1 MFSFFIFAASTATPL
16 HRAANR
22 NSAEAYA
29 LSLSHSRAPCPCQ
42 DTSLCKPI
50 GGPHIAE
57 REIFGFNGGNGSLLD
72 FSRVTSV
79 AWPSDPQLICAA
91 HKGPKPAK
99 VIMAAPQPEKV
110 FLENAT
116 VRAAWVAKTVAAV
129 QNGYLDG
136 ITFDWESPCD
146 AGAPSQ
152 AAYATLIAQT
162 NKALKEVS
170 PSYQVSVCVAWSPD
184 GIDGRNYNIPAF
196 AKAADLLYVM
206 DYDTR
211 SQIFDA
217 CIAAANA
224 PLPGM
229 IHGLQRYFD
238 LGVPPSQL
246 VLGVPWY
253 GYRYP
258 CVEGTD
264 AKARYCPIPFRP
276 FRGVNCSDAAGSEV
290 GVSVIMQRLKA
301 NSTTG
306 RLWDKSQGA
315 PFFNTV
321 ENGGTVQYWYDD
333 VSSLTPKY
341 DYAKQ
346 AGVRGVGPYSFGN
359 VNLLDARARSG
370 FYEAFDAFLVG

>member
-1 MFSFFIFAASTATPL
+1 MTLPTLADRRSARSSDGWALIDAPFLPPVLPSFLQGRKLFFAGGIVFV
-16 HRAANR
+16 
-22 NSAEAYA
+22 
-29 LSLSHSRAPCPCQ
+29 AP
-42 DTSLCKPI
+42 
-50 GGPHIAE
+50 
-57 REIFGFNGGNGSLLD
+57 GS
-72 FSRVTSV
+72 
-79 AWPSDPQLICAA
+79 
-91 HKGPKPAK
+91 
-99 VIMAAPQPEKV
+99 
-110 FLENAT
+110 
-116 VRAAWVAKTVAAV
+116 
-129 QNGYLDG
+129 
-136 ITFDWESPCD
+136 
-146 AGAPSQ
+146 
-152 AAYATLIAQT
+152 
-162 NKALKEVS
+162 
-170 PSYQVSVCVAWSPD
+170 
-184 GIDGRNYNIPAF
+184 
-196 AKAADLLYVM
+196 
-206 DYDTR
+206 
-211 SQIFDA
+211 
-217 CIAAANA
+217 
-224 PLPGM
+224 
-229 IHGLQRYFD
+229 
-238 LGVPPSQL
+238 PSQL

-321 ENGGTVQYWYDD
+321 EKGGTVQYWYDD